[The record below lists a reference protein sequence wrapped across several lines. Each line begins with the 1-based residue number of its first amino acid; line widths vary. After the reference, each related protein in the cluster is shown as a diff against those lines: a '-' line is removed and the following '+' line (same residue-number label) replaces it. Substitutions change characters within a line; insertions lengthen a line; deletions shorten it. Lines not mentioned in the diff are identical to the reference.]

1 MKYYISVDG
10 GGTKIKAILFDENLN
25 LISCAASGSV
35 NPNFSSQEMIQKN
48 IEQCFAELLHGLNIC
63 EAACLYVS
71 TVGQAGQIAE
81 ALRKYVSVNAVD
93 EVGEYSLGLYAACLQ
108 KEAVIAISGTG
119 SGVFYVREKA
129 AGYGVGGWGALISD
143 EGSGYYLGRLA
154 ALAAIRSYEK
164 RGPFTVLT
172 ELIMKHFGYD
182 DFREAL
188 FSIYGGDSQV
198 RSVASLS
205 YVVREAARR
214 NDEVALEI
222 LRTNGLLMADQTKAV
237 LRNAGIPA
245 NVPIR
250 VMGGG
255 FQTHITMYNAYK
267 EDILREFPDHDIQP
281 VIFEPVVGNV
291 VRHIWTEE
299 RRLDT
304 ESLKRVKI
312 NFAQFLYQI
321 TS

>member
-1 MKYYISVDG
+1 
-10 GGTKIKAILFDENLN
+10 
-25 LISCAASGSV
+25 
-35 NPNFSSQEMIQKN
+35 
-48 IEQCFAELLHGLNIC
+48 
-63 EAACLYVS
+63 
-71 TVGQAGQIAE
+71 
-81 ALRKYVSVNAVD
+81 
-93 EVGEYSLGLYAACLQ
+93 
-108 KEAVIAISGTG
+108 
-119 SGVFYVREKA
+119 
-129 AGYGVGGWGALISD
+129 
-143 EGSGYYLGRLA
+143 
-154 ALAAIRSYEK
+154 
-164 RGPFTVLT
+164 
-172 ELIMKHFGYD
+172 MKHFGYD

-245 NVPIR
+245 TVPIR

-267 EDILREFPDHDIQP
+267 EDILREFPDRDIQP
-281 VIFEPVVGNV
+281 VIFEPVVGNI
-291 VRHIWTEE
+291 VRHIWVEK
-299 RRLDT
+299 RSLDA

-312 NFAQFLYQI
+312 NFAQFLYRI

>member
-119 SGVFYVREKA
+119 SGVFLCPGKGCRI
-129 AGYGVGGWGALISD
+129 WG
-143 EGSGYYLGRLA
+143 
-154 ALAAIRSYEK
+154 
-164 RGPFTVLT
+164 
-172 ELIMKHFGYD
+172 
-182 DFREAL
+182 
-188 FSIYGGDSQV
+188 
-198 RSVASLS
+198 
-205 YVVREAARR
+205 
-214 NDEVALEI
+214 
-222 LRTNGLLMADQTKAV
+222 
-237 LRNAGIPA
+237 
-245 NVPIR
+245 
-250 VMGGG
+250 
-255 FQTHITMYNAYK
+255 
-267 EDILREFPDHDIQP
+267 
-281 VIFEPVVGNV
+281 
-291 VRHIWTEE
+291 
-299 RRLDT
+299 RRLGA
-304 ESLKRVKI
+304 R
-312 NFAQFLYQI
+312 
-321 TS
+321 